1 MTPDWVTDA
10 LAYAGISQAEMARRL
25 SAELGRTIDRAA
37 VNKMTTGVRKV
48 SGSELA
54 AISRIT
60 GYSVPDEW
68 FQKEGDAPGADPIE
82 AISVPVLSWVAAS
95 SFDSEAGFQAE
106 DAEEFIAL
114 SGLKPGVYVGLRVRG
129 DSMDRIAPPG
139 SLIVFNRS
147 DRVLVDRAFYVFRD
161 EEYGAT
167 FKRYATR
174 PPRLEPFS
182 TNDMH
187 VPIFPIG
194 PPKVVGRVHR
204 IIIDV

>member
-1 MTPDWVTDA
+1 MTPDWVSQA
-10 LAYAGISQAEMARRL
+10 LAYAGMTQAELARRL
-25 SAELGRTIDRAA
+25 TAEVGQSVDRAA
-37 VNKMTTGVRKV
+37 VNKMTTGARKV
-48 SGSELA
+48 SGVELA
-54 AISRIT
+54 AISRVT
-60 GYSVPDEW
+60 GYAVPDEW
-68 FQKEGDAPGADPIE
+68 FQKDSDFHDE
-82 AISVPVLSWVAAS
+82 AIDATSVPVLSWVAAS
-95 SFDSEAGFQAE
+95 SFDSEAGFEAQ

-139 SLIVFNRS
+139 SLIVFNRT

-167 FKRYATR
+167 FKRYATK

-182 TNDMH
+182 TNDTH
-187 VPIFPIG
+187 LPIFPVG

-204 IIIDV
+204 IIIEV